1 MIYVNHV
8 SCYIYSRASTTQL
21 FIEWFG
27 WLLLQTPL
35 FSKSSR
41 AACLTDEPG
50 LFFLKKTYFTVPI
63 SFTLVWRPIHV
74 QGLG

>member
-1 MIYVNHV
+1 MLYVLLCIYNTIVHRMV
-8 SCYIYSRASTTQL
+8 
-21 FIEWFG
+21 
-27 WLLLQTPL
+27 WLVIVATPL

-41 AACLTDEPG
+41 AARLTDEPG
-50 LFFLKKTYFTVPI
+50 LFFLKQAYFTVPI